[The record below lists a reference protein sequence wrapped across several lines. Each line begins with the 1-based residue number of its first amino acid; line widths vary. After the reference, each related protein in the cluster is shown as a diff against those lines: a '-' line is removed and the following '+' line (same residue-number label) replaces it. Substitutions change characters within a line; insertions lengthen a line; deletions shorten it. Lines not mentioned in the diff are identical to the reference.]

1 MILDQHLGEPMSDRA
16 EPQLSPTEAELA
28 RAGAIISRYQEG
40 DLFSR
45 IKAIHAGIA
54 MALGTSMPT
63 DEEIRAL
70 METITPEDQ

>member
-1 MILDQHLGEPMSDRA
+1 MSDRA
-16 EPQLSPTEAELA
+16 EPQLSPSEAELA

-45 IKAIHAGIA
+45 IKAIHAGIS
-54 MALGTSMPT
+54 MALGIGMPR

-70 METITPEDQ
+70 MDTITPEDQ